1 MLLGKTLN
9 FGHGTIFVFDGSI
22 MVMYI
27 RLWMVMDQF

>member
-1 MLLGKTLN
+1 MLLGKTLD
-9 FGHGTIFVFDGSI
+9 FGHGTIFFFNGSI